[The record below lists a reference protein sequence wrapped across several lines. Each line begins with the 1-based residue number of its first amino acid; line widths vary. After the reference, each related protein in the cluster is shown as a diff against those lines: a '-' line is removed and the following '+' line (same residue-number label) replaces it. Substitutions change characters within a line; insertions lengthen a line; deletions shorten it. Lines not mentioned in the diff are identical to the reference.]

1 MNGHKL
7 AAVALL
13 EKLNAIGAEHGIG
26 RIDLVENRFVGM
38 KSRGCYETPGGTLI
52 MLSHRELESLTLDRG
67 MAHSK
72 QKLALDYAEMVY
84 NGLWFTPLRESLDA
98 FFAEAG
104 KTTTGEVTL
113 RLYKGNVQPAARKSP
128 NSLYSLNIAS
138 FTMGAE
144 YDQRDARGFINL
156 IGLPIQVRASL
167 KEASK
172 KKSV

>member
-1 MNGHKL
+1 MNGKAL
-7 AAVALL
+7 SALALL
-13 EKLNAIGAEHGIG
+13 EKLNEIGAEHGIG

-52 MLSHRELESLTLDRG
+52 MAAHHELESLTLDRS
-67 MAHSK
+67 MAHYK
-72 QKLALDYAEMVY
+72 QKLALDYADLVY

-113 RLYKGNVQPAARKSP
+113 RLYKGNVQPVSRKSP
-128 NSLYSLNIAS
+128 YSLYSLNIAS

-156 IGLPIQVRASL
+156 GIWIAGSRCGHR
-167 KEASK
+167 
-172 KKSV
+172 